1 MYFWIILA
9 AVLVL
14 GNRQR
19 IAPAVYGVV
28 SKITG
33 HRR

>member
-14 GNRQR
+14 GNRQH
-19 IAPAVYGVV
+19 IVPAVYCVF
-28 SKITG
+28 SKLTG